1 VENKMNSKLK
11 KLGRIAVF
19 ISLAIW
25 AGTALSQRKAPVKSS
40 LGKLQQQLIG
50 TRGVSDIKARAKP
63 EDAWTYPYGD
73 YPKGYF
79 IYGPTGLAS
88 IQFMD
93 SSLLFDKFSSGDD
106 RKPTPAEAK
115 TVYDKYVAFFGRYQ
129 VDEANHLILYRVH
142 GSLGPSSINTDKS
155 VPFEV
160 SASNLII
167 GDRKTLQIRL
177 FRME

>member
-1 VENKMNSKLK
+1 MNAKSK
-11 KLGRIAVF
+11 KLSGILSFVA
-19 ISLAIW
+19 LAILS
-25 AGTALSQRKAPVKSS
+25 GTALSQKKAPVKSS
-40 LGKLQQQLIG
+40 TSKLQQQLIG
-50 TRGVSDIKARAKP
+50 TWSLSEVKERAKS
-63 EDAWTYPYGD
+63 EDKWTYPYGF
-73 YPKGYF
+73 YPQGYF

-93 SSLLFDKFSSGDD
+93 SSLLFDKFASGDD

-115 TVYDKYVAFFGRYQ
+115 TVYDKYVAFFGRYE

-177 FRME
+177 VRME